1 MNNSKK
7 LTLIQGTFNAEEAN
21 EILMNIFNAKIKF
34 HSLKNF
40 SSEERFGTPDATAEK
55 RIPELKESMDQI
67 RAITAE
73 AKANNKP
80 LIIQSEIK
88 IFPADE

>member
-40 SSEERFGTPDATAEK
+40 SSEERFGTPDVTAVK
-55 RIPELKESMDQI
+55 RIPELRESMDQI

-80 LIIQSEIK
+80 LIIQSEIT